1 MQPLL
6 SVGVVL
12 VFAGSLSAQGTGTL
26 TGTVIDPSGAAIPS
40 VQVEVLNAVNN
51 FRAAA
56 ATDTAG
62 GFSLRGLPLQGYQ
75 VRVRHGG
82 FAQFEQTVT
91 LRSPV
96 PVRLAIRLELASERQ
111 SVTIVDDTGG
121 SSSILV
127 DPEQTGTRVQM
138 NQADID
144 RLSRQVA
151 NRGLESI
158 IVSFPGFAQNAN
170 GAIHPR
176 GAHNQMSFV
185 IDGMPVNDQLT
196 GAFANAVDP
205 NIVRTVELYTGN
217 IPAEYGSKV
226 AAVASITTRSG
237 QGSGRRFA
245 GSTTLGAARFDLL
258 SQVTQISGESGRVG
272 YAASIN
278 TMKTNRYLDAVSLA
292 NLHNGGNSERA
303 FLRIDYQAS
312 PLDVIRLSGMA
323 GRSSFESPNLRSQ
336 HAAGMDQRQL
346 LRDASGSVAW
356 VRTLTPRSVLEA
368 LASYRTT
375 EARLMPS
382 AFDTPIRAAQSRH
395 LSTATAG
402 MRWNTLAGAH
412 NLRGGFDVQRFP
424 VSESFSFGI
433 TEPAFN
439 AAASPGFNPNLAPYD
454 LTRPGGRLFRYAD
467 RGTGAFDAGFIQ
479 DQIRLGAWQL
489 SLGLRFDSYRFLVNG
504 TQAQPRL
511 GVSYHLRDTG
521 TVFRASYN
529 RLYQTPPNE
538 NLLLSSSPAAA
549 AIAPPII
556 TEALGTAVVL
566 IRPERQDFLEAG
578 IEQAIAGRARV
589 SVSYY
594 HKRARDQQ
602 DNNNFLNTGVIFPI
616 TLARIRV
623 NGLESRLTLPEIGG
637 VSSSV
642 SFTHSRA
649 ISTPPF
655 TGGLYIGNEAL
666 DLLTAGPFVID
677 HDQPLAIHTIV
688 NYRHRRGFYAN
699 FSARY
704 DSGLVAN
711 PSDPA
716 EVAADPDY
724 ADLLPYVRLGGQP
737 SRVRPR
743 TIADAGIGYEHTRG
757 EKKVWD
763 ASLQFTNL
771 TNRTALYNFQSVFVG
786 TRVVQP
792 FTAGCRL
799 RFYF

>member
-1 MQPLL
+1 MPLL
-6 SVGVVL
+6 LLYLGL
-12 VFAGSLSAQGTGTL
+12 VCALAGRLPAQGTGTL
-26 TGTVIDPSGAAIPS
+26 AGSVTDPSGAVVAG
-40 VQVEVLNAVNN
+40 VQVEAVNIVNN
-51 FRAAA
+51 FRAMAIA
-56 ATDTAG
+56 DSAG
-62 GFSLRGLPLQGYQ
+62 AFAMRGLPLQSYQ

-82 FAQFEQTVT
+82 FAPFEKMVT

-96 PVRLAIRLELASERQ
+96 PVKLVIPLELAGDRQ
-111 SVTIVDDTGG
+111 ALTVVDDGGG
-121 SSSILV
+121 SNSILV

-151 NRGLESI
+151 NRGLESV

-185 IDGMPVNDQLT
+185 IDGMPVTDQLT

-237 QGSGRRFA
+237 QGSGKRFA

-258 SQVTQISGESGRVG
+258 SQVTQFSGEAGRMG
-272 YAASIN
+272 YSISIN
-278 TMKTNRYLDAVSLA
+278 TLKTNRYLDAVSLD
-292 NLHNGGNSERA
+292 NLHNGGNSERG
-303 FLRIDYQAS
+303 FFRVDYQAS
-312 PLDVIRLSGMA
+312 PLDVVRLSGMA

-346 LRDASGSVAW
+346 LRDGSASLAW
-356 VRTLTPRSVLEA
+356 VRTLTPRSVLEV

-375 EARLMPS
+375 EARLTPS
-382 AFDTPIRAAQSRH
+382 LHDTPVSAEQTRH

-402 MRWNTLAGAH
+402 ARWNTQAGAH
-412 NLRGGFDVQRFP
+412 TLRAGFDVQRFP
-424 VSESFSFGI
+424 VSENFSFGI
-433 TEPAFN
+433 TDASFN
-439 AAASPGFNPNLAPYD
+439 APGPDFNPNLARFD
-454 LTRPGGRLFRYAD
+454 LTRPDSRLFRFSGKA
-467 RGTGAFDAGFIQ
+467 TGALDAGYAQ
-479 DQIRLGAWQL
+479 DQVRLGAWQF
-489 SLGLRFDSYRFLVNG
+489 SLGLRFDSYRFLVHG
-504 TQAQPRL
+504 TQIQPRL
-511 GVSYHLRDTG
+511 GVSYHLRDSG

-549 AIAPPII
+549 EIAPPAI
-556 TEALGTAVVL
+556 TAALGTAVVL
-566 IRPERQDFLEAG
+566 IQPERQDFLEAG
-578 IEQAIAGRARV
+578 VEQAIAGRARV

-623 NGLESRLTLPEIGG
+623 NGLESRLTLPEAAGI
-637 VSSSV
+637 SSSV

-699 FSARY
+699 LSARY

-711 PSDPA
+711 PSDPV

-724 ADLLPYVRLGGQP
+724 ADLLPYVKLGGNP

-743 TIADAGIGYEHTRG
+743 TIVDAGAGYEHKRA
-757 EKKVWD
+757 ERRLWD
-763 ASLQFTNL
+763 ASIQVTNL

-792 FTAGCRL
+792 FTAGGRV